1 LCRLWLLML
10 ILALHGVCG
19 TWYLNL

>member
-10 ILALHGVCG
+10 ILALRGVCG